1 MNITI
6 TNNNWVSISP
16 KVRSAH
22 LKELTFDL
30 WFHSG
35 QEKRSPEWKPQKQQI
50 QQNTFSSFLLFLFL
64 YLSLTDRAGRAVTV
78 HTGCGWGGGGVK
90 ICYKSRE
97 IQVNCVSLLGRS
109 GELTPCVS
117 DKTPGPSEEMR
128 SFNISL
134 VHRNAHSQH
143 SFVKEGCKVL
153 AGQLQLLSWRNGK

>member
-1 MNITI
+1 MKATEAADSTKHI
-6 TNNNWVSISP
+6 
-16 KVRSAH
+16 
-22 LKELTFDL
+22 LL
-30 WFHSG
+30 
-35 QEKRSPEWKPQKQQI
+35 
-50 QQNTFSSFLLFLFL
+50 FSSFSIS
-64 YLSLTDRAGRAVTV
+64 LSVT
-78 HTGCGWGGGGVK
+78 HRPSRTSCDSAHRLWLGGGGGVK

-143 SFVKEGCKVL
+143 SFVKEGRKVL
-153 AGQLQLLSWRNGK
+153 AGQLQLLS